1 MFDSLADQVR
11 KDQHQQ
17 TTPTE
22 RIIEGVVIAVLSVL
36 LFAGLYFSIRLA
48 G

>member
-1 MFDSLADQVR
+1 MFDSLADHVR
-11 KDQHQQ
+11 RDEHL
-17 TTPTE
+17 TPTE
-22 RIIEGVVIAVLSVL
+22 RIVEAVVVAVLSVL